1 MAKANEAL
9 WNAIVNLPE
18 EDGIRRFPASNWL
31 QNWNSRFEMSSGWS
45 SSTLAYWHKTGK
57 VAEIVRDGR
66 RIVGVRLQG
75 HQPVATDPGN
85 GQPEQAPDS
94 AKQRVLGLLQRAAD
108 SKGRVRMVSDDDVR
122 QAAGLDYHDFAKIL
136 WDLKKDGLVAFREK
150 KVGSKHELHSFQLR
164 GRGMPGT
171 VSRVERVY
179 RADTVAAAEPWQICP
194 ECYWGRKFHEVAP
207 DDSTLLMCPF
217 PPKPG
222 SPRATG
228 KPAEKRPAG
237 KATPPRTEKPSPV
250 TSTWRC
256 SECDPPQEFSDPVA
270 LNMHKQAKHTIVT
283 LAPTTTLYVDPTDTA
298 SEYQPGLHPMPD
310 AYPAIRAMLQ
320 QQAARMQAVKALEAA
335 GEDDMALTLL
345 GKVEAGM
352 DPVHAE
358 ALRLARALGWEEE

>member
-1 MAKANEAL
+1 
-9 WNAIVNLPE
+9 
-18 EDGIRRFPASNWL
+18 
-31 QNWNSRFEMSSGWS
+31 
-45 SSTLAYWHKTGK
+45 
-57 VAEIVRDGR
+57 
-66 RIVGVRLQG
+66 
-75 HQPVATDPGN
+75 
-85 GQPEQAPDS
+85 
-94 AKQRVLGLLQRAAD
+94 
-108 SKGRVRMVSDDDVR
+108 
-122 QAAGLDYHDFAKIL
+122 
-136 WDLKKDGLVAFREK
+136 
-150 KVGSKHELHSFQLR
+150 
-164 GRGMPGT
+164 
-171 VSRVERVY
+171 
-179 RADTVAAAEPWQICP
+179 VAAAEPWQICP

-283 LAPTTTLYVDPTDTA
+283 LAPTTTLYVEPDDKPGPVTQEEAATRRYYRNTGYVEGTDDTLSA
-298 SEYQPGLHPMPD
+298 LPQPE